1 MAITVVSEVDADG
14 ILELNCGDQ
23 KVVLYLGLLTLN
35 GRPEERS
42 ILELPSPSC
51 VHKGIRLLVLN
62 NNNDLC

>member
-1 MAITVVSEVDADG
+1 MVITVVSEVDADG

-42 ILELPSPSC
+42 TLELPSPSC
-51 VHKGIRLLVLN
+51 VHKGIRLFSVK
-62 NNNDLC
+62 